1 MCRTE
6 NEDWD
11 DEYWIEEGDWYEEDN
26 DKSFHYD
33 DDTLPF

>member
-11 DEYWIEEGDWYEEDN
+11 DEYWIEEDN